1 MQKFYYV
8 MTLIFCVVFALGIVR
23 YLRGEISGFDLF
35 FLFVLFAIFAVLYDK
50 KKKAIAKLAT
60 SSHVVHENISKD
72 VAISSND
79 SPLIQVNFFRKPTQ
93 EVVEKMKEKIAD
105 KDDVMKKIEV
115 VDSVERIIDLAYEDG
130 IITEEEE
137 NKIVEYMKAFDLC
150 TKDLPARVHE
160 KLIKGLIIRD
170 LLAGI
175 YNNRVMLANVP
186 FNFMKSEKVIF
197 AYPSI
202 SVSEI
207 KTITEYQAGSRGM
220 SFRIMKGVYYHT
232 GGTKGTR
239 TQKQVLKD
247 LGYSSVA
254 ITNKHLYFQANGDAM
269 RVKHEKIISIIPDA
283 TGVTVYREGARS
295 NPLYF
300 NVDDAW
306 FFSNVLQNAQ
316 NVN

>member
-1 MQKFYYV
+1 MEYV
-8 MTLIFCVVFALGIVR
+8 GKKYMKYVWLVLSIFFGMAAAGGIATYVEKKEDLSSVIFVVL
-23 YLRGEISGFDLF
+23 LT
-35 FLFVLFAIFAVLYDK
+35 VLFGYLYNK
-50 KKKAIAKLAT
+50 SKSKGAKPT
-60 SSHVVHENISKD
+60 FVVQNEPQK
-72 VAISSND
+72 SNN
-79 SPLIQVNFFRKPTQ
+79 LELVQFFEKPTQ
-93 EVVEKMKEKIAD
+93 EIVETMQAKFD
-105 KDDVMKKIEV
+105 VNTDDFMKKQEIS
-115 VDSVERIIDLAYEDG
+115 DSIDHIIDLAYKDG
-130 IITEEEE
+130 IITDEEE
-137 NKIVEYMKAFDLC
+137 NKIVEYMKAFNM
-150 TKDLPARVHE
+150 TTRDLPARVHE

-175 YNNRVMLANVP
+175 YNNRVVLANVP

-207 KTITEYQAGSRGM
+207 KTVTEYQAGSRGM

-247 LGYSSVA
+247 LGYSNVA

-269 RVKHEKIISIIPDA
+269 RVKHEKIVSIIPDA

-306 FFSNVLQNAQ
+306 FFSNILQNAQ
-316 NVN
+316 NVE